1 MIARIN
7 AAVAAAVGFA
17 TGTAASRAADD
28 DFNIQNYFHS
38 CTGEYADLSRGV
50 GKDIVTRA
58 HLKYEP
64 THPLFYEPFNATLTF
79 TTDHD
84 IDAKQLRIV
93 FDVNFLKEFH
103 YDWNIADYLDEEQ
116 CMMHLGT
123 LPYEIALA
131 KKDGRCTILKG
142 SYTYTFEVPGIPDV
156 TQGLVVITAFGTLDI
171 TLHDHQAVFCS
182 HFGGLESSLF
192 HNPHPPPPKT
202 QSLTWSDS
210 MAMFCIIGFGA
221 LMVVA
226 FILLPE
232 MRRRPGSDYRS
243 LPGGPDDNRTPETA
257 S

>member
-142 SYTYTFEVPGIPDV
+142 SYTYTFEVGDKVSWI
-156 TQGLVVITAFGTLDI
+156 I
-171 TLHDHQAVFCS
+171 TLN
-182 HFGGLESSLF
+182 LF
-192 HNPHPPPPKT
+192 SKIYVEPIK
-202 QSLTWSDS
+202 Q
-210 MAMFCIIGFGA
+210 
-221 LMVVA
+221 
-226 FILLPE
+226 FILKQIIFWEGL
-232 MRRRPGSDYRS
+232 RNISSINYKWFLS
-243 LPGGPDDNRTPETA
+243 QF
-257 S
+257 